1 MTTNYDSKHVY
12 KRCNLNLIV
21 SNVSHLKK
29 MGFGFYLLTNFY
41 KRVHVHKCGAMLSF
55 LLSFTFYHISCL
67 S

>member
-1 MTTNYDSKHVY
+1 
-12 KRCNLNLIV
+12 
-21 SNVSHLKK
+21 